1 MDVTTF
7 LNQFESLPKKIQRQI
22 IDLAENLIRQSSRKQ
37 LKKRTF
43 SFDWENT
50 LDKDRSA
57 VDLQHEA
64 NTWR

>member
-7 LNQFESLPKKIQRQI
+7 LNRFESLPRKIQRQI
-22 IDLAENLIRQSSRKQ
+22 IDLAENLIRQSARKQ

-43 SFDWENT
+43 SFDWEST
-50 LDKDRSA
+50 LNKGQSA

-64 NTWR
+64 NSWR

>member
-64 NTWR
+64 NTRR